1 MLLVFSN
8 NRNKICNIEIHCELI
23 PNTGSQV
30 ISTSLFKISLLIS
43 IFQKG
48 EIINGRNNL
57 KIYGGSE
64 EKAERNY

>member
-1 MLLVFSN
+1 MEVYC
-8 NRNKICNIEIHCELI
+8 KPI

-30 ISTSLFKISLLIS
+30 ISTSLSKVSLLIS

-48 EIINGRNNL
+48 EIINGRKNR
-57 KIYGGSE
+57 KIYGYSE